1 MEKFNV
7 SNIEL
12 KWKRVMIET
21 KLKSNKKTLR
31 FKHRIEMKNE
41 SGLKQIWNKI
51 KKWKNFFFEKWKKC
65 CFRHRIEMKT
75 SNDWNK
81 TETK

>member
-1 MEKFNV
+1 MKKFNV

-31 FKHRIEMKNE
+31 FKHRLENKNE
-41 SGLKQIWNKI
+41 SCLKQIWNKI
-51 KKWKNFFFEKWKKC
+51 KKWKFFFLKIGKNLM
-65 CFRHRIEMKT
+65 FQT
-75 SNDWNK
+75 SSWN
-81 TETK
+81 ENE